1 MENDFI
7 FIFGKEWLSMKHTWT
22 FLKSNISWLRSS
34 DLVEKLSLLSIQFL
48 TLKIC
53 WLWDI
58 QSLVTGSKFLV
69 WAPHIPRGNQTPTRE
84 NNVQDAACSDSA
96 PQIYKWVIYALL
108 IYLKKTWVCFN
119 CKGWANILKVEQRP
133 LSKMWSSAQEPTAA
147 SYFKDHSRGM
157 GEFKSQ

>member
-34 DLVEKLSLLSIQFL
+34 DLVEKLSLLSIKFL